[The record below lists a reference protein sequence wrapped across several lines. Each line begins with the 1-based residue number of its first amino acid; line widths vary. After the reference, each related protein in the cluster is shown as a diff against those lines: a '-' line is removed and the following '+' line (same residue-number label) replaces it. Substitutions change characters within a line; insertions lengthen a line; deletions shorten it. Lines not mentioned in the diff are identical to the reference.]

1 MLLWETNGKLFQVVK
16 IEASMSSV
24 KSYLEQNKDT
34 SMVGIFNNGIVIAKN
49 EESPHQIEDECDED
63 EDCANHC
70 CICGR
75 DRMINPCKCITPAF
89 VTYAYYDE
97 YCKVCQKTRKTKSK
111 CHKCIEENQ

>member
-34 SMVGIFNNGIVIAKN
+34 SMVGIFNNSIVIAKN
-49 EESPHQIEDECDED
+49 EVSPHQIEDECDED

-75 DRMINPCKCITPAF
+75 SSKKPCKCIVPAL

-97 YCKVCQKTRKTKSK
+97 YCKVCKKPRKTKSI
-111 CHKCIEENQ
+111 CQKCIKENQ